1 MDVFEFILVLVTVI
15 VSLGIAE
22 LLGGVVRVLRHE
34 LKPGHLHWLWVLLVF
49 NMQIQ
54 WLWFSWNFRDRGS
67 WLFPEFMLLIAP
79 PILLYMSSAVLFPIT
94 LAKDG
99 DDLDE
104 HFFRRRRPFFLLA
117 IATFV
122 LFGLSH
128 RFLEDGDPVSVTNV
142 FRLVLICMCIG
153 LIFTARRSIHW
164 TFALAILVTQ
174 LWWVY
179 QYSFAI

>member
-34 LKPGHLHWLWVLLVF
+34 LMPSVLHGLWVLVVF

-54 WLWFSWNFRDRGS
+54 WVWFSWNFRDRGS

-79 PILLYMSSAVLFPIT
+79 PILLYMAAAVLFPSP
-94 LAKDG
+94 LAKNG
-99 DDLDE
+99 GELEE
-104 HFFRRRRPFFLLA
+104 HFLRRRRPFFLLA
-117 IATFV
+117 IATIV

-128 RFLEDGDPVSVTNV
+128 RFLEGGDLASVVNAI
-142 FRLVLICMCIG
+142 RLALATMCVG
-153 LIFTARRSIHW
+153 LIFTARRGLHW

-174 LWWVY
+174 FWWVY
-179 QYSFAI
+179 EYSFAI

>member
-34 LKPGHLHWLWVLLVF
+34 LKPGYLHWLWVLLVF
-49 NMQIQ
+49 NMQVQ

-67 WLFPEFMLLIAP
+67 WLFPEFMLLISP
-79 PILLYMSSAVLFPIT
+79 PILLYMSAAVLFPRT
-94 LAKDG
+94 SVG
-99 DDLDE
+99 NDLDA
-104 HFFRRRRPFFLLA
+104 HFFQRRRPFFILA
-117 IATFV
+117 IATVV

-128 RFLEDGDPVSVTNV
+128 RFLEDGDTVSITNAI
-142 FRLVLICMCIG
+142 RLLLIVMCVG
-153 LIFTARRSIHW
+153 LMLTTHRGVHW
-164 TFALAILVTQ
+164 ALALAILATQ

>member
-34 LKPGHLHWLWVLLVF
+34 LKPGHLHWLWVLLIF

-54 WLWFSWNFRDRGS
+54 WLWFCWNFRDRSS

-79 PILLYMSSAVLFPIT
+79 PILLYMSAAVLFPKT
-94 LAKDG
+94 SAG
-99 DDLDE
+99 DDLDA
-104 HFFRRRRPFFLLA
+104 HFFRRRRPFFFLT
-117 IATFV
+117 IATV
-122 LFGLSH
+122 VSFGLSH
-128 RFLEDGDPVSVTNV
+128 RFLENGDLASMPNA
-142 FRLVLICMCIG
+142 FRMVLIFMCAG
-153 LIFTARRSIHW
+153 LILTVHRGIHW
-164 TFALAILVTQ
+164 VLALAILATQ

-179 QYSFAI
+179 HYSFAI

>member
-1 MDVFEFILVLVTVI
+1 MDVFEFILVLMTVI

-22 LLGGVVRVLRHE
+22 LLGGVVRVLQHE
-34 LKPGHLHWLWVLLVF
+34 LKPGHLHWLWVLLIF

-79 PILLYMSSAVLFPIT
+79 PILLYMSAAVLFPRT
-94 LAKDG
+94 STG
-99 DDLDE
+99 DDLDA
-104 HFFRRRRPFFLLA
+104 HFFRRRQPFFLLT
-117 IATFV
+117 IATVV

-128 RFLEDGDPVSVTNV
+128 RFLEDGDLASVTNA
-142 FRLVLICMCIG
+142 FRLVLVCMCAG
-153 LIFTARRSIHW
+153 LIYTTHRGIHW

-174 LWWVY
+174 FWWVY

>member
-1 MDVFEFILVLVTVI
+1 MDVFEFILVLMTVI

-22 LLGGVVRVLRHE
+22 LLGGVVRVLQHE
-34 LKPGHLHWLWVLLVF
+34 LKPGHLHWLWVLLIF

-54 WLWFSWNFRDRGS
+54 WLWFSWNFRDRSS

-79 PILLYMSSAVLFPIT
+79 PILLYMSAAVLFPST
-94 LAKDG
+94 SAS
-99 DDLDE
+99 DDLDA
-104 HFFRRRRPFFLLA
+104 HFFRRRRPFFLLT
-117 IATFV
+117 IATIV

-128 RFLEDGDPVSVTNV
+128 RFLEDGDLASVPNA
-142 FRLVLICMCIG
+142 FRLALILMCVG
-153 LIFTARRSIHW
+153 LIFTTRRGIHW
-164 TFALAILVTQ
+164 ALALAILVTQ

>member
-34 LKPGHLHWLWVLLVF
+34 LTPGHLHWLWVLLIF

-54 WLWFSWNFRDRGS
+54 WLWFSWNFRDRDS

-79 PILLYMSSAVLFPIT
+79 PIMMYMSAAVLFPR
-94 LAKDG
+94 ASAG
-99 DDLDE
+99 ENLDE
-104 HFFRRRRPFFLLA
+104 HFFRRRRPFFLIA
-117 IATFV
+117 IATVV

-128 RFLEDGDPVSVTNV
+128 RFLEGGDLVSVPNAI
-142 FRLVLICMCIG
+142 RLVLIFMCIG
-153 LIFTARRSIHW
+153 LIFTAHRGIHW
-164 TFALAILVTQ
+164 AIALAILVTQ

>member
-34 LKPGHLHWLWVLLVF
+34 LKPGHLHWLWILLVF

-54 WLWFSWNFRDRGS
+54 WLWYSWNYRDRGS
-67 WLFPEFMLLIAP
+67 WQFPEFMLLIAP
-79 PILLYMSSAVLFPIT
+79 PILLYMSAAVLFPST
-94 LAKDG
+94 SEG

-117 IATFV
+117 IATVFF
-122 LFGLSH
+122 FGLSH
-128 RFLEDGDPVSVTNV
+128 RFLEGGDLISVTNA
-142 FRLVLICMCIG
+142 FRLALVSVCVG
-153 LIFTARRSIHW
+153 LIFTTRRSIHW
-164 TFALAILVTQ
+164 TLALAILVTQ

-179 QYSFAI
+179 QYSFEI